1 MVAAISAA
9 REGAKVTIIEHQNKL
24 GKKILS
30 TGNGKCNLTNEYMAA
45 ECFRGED
52 LSIVDTVL
60 KKFGYKET
68 VSFFESLGVL
78 TKSRQG
84 YIYPISEQASAVLDV
99 LVMELE
105 KLSVDVVLNEHVTS
119 VSQKKEQ
126 FTVVAGNK
134 KYCAD
139 AVILATGG
147 EAAMHWQSNL
157 VIRFLRLSLH
167 LYNFAGKAAI
177 LNRWRAFAQMRRYPC
192 WSMEIVRLLTQE
204 SSSLQTTVFPAFLF
218 FRSADLQQRR

>member
-30 TGNGKCNLTNEYMAA
+30 TGNGKCNLTNEYMVA

-84 YIYPISEQASAVLDV
+84 YIYPVSEQASAVLDV

-105 KLSVDVVLNEHVTS
+105 KLSVDVILNEHVTS

-147 EAAMHWQSNL
+147 
-157 VIRFLRLSLH
+157 
-167 LYNFAGKAAI
+167 KAAAVLGSDGSGYALAKQFGHTI
-177 LNRWRAFAQMRRYPC
+177 SPVVPALC
-192 WSMEIVRLLTQE
+192 
-204 SSSLQTTVFPAFLF
+204 TTSRERHLF
-218 FRSADLQQRR
+218 

>member
-147 EAAMHWQSNL
+147 KAAAVLGSD
-157 VIRFLRLSLH
+157 LSLIH
-167 LYNFAGKAAI
+167 I
-177 LNRWRAFAQMRRYPC
+177 
-192 WSMEIVRLLTQE
+192 
-204 SSSLQTTVFPAFLF
+204 
-218 FRSADLQQRR
+218 

>member
-30 TGNGKCNLTNEYMAA
+30 TGNGKCNLTNEYMVA

-84 YIYPISEQASAVLDV
+84 YIYPVSEQHPQCW
-99 LVMELE
+99 M
-105 KLSVDVVLNEHVTS
+105 
-119 VSQKKEQ
+119 
-126 FTVVAGNK
+126 
-134 KYCAD
+134 
-139 AVILATGG
+139 
-147 EAAMHWQSNL
+147 
-157 VIRFLRLSLH
+157 SL
-167 LYNFAGKAAI
+167 
-177 LNRWRAFAQMRRYPC
+177 
-192 WSMEIVRLLTQE
+192 
-204 SSSLQTTVFPAFLF
+204 
-218 FRSADLQQRR
+218 

>member
-84 YIYPISEQASAVLDV
+84 YIYPVSEQASAVLDV

-105 KLSVDVVLNEHVTS
+105 KLSVDVILNEHVTF
-119 VSQKKEQ
+119 VSQKK
-126 FTVVAGNK
+126 
-134 KYCAD
+134 
-139 AVILATGG
+139 
-147 EAAMHWQSNL
+147 SNL
-157 VIRFLRLSLH
+157 QL
-167 LYNFAGKAAI
+167 
-177 LNRWRAFAQMRRYPC
+177 WR
-192 WSMEIVRLLTQE
+192 ETKNIVRM
-204 SSSLQTTVFPAFLF
+204 
-218 FRSADLQQRR
+218 R